1 MSWEQAAY
9 GSQEGVVEDDPALL
23 VDQAPCGY
31 MSTTMDGR
39 IVKANVTMCTWLG
52 VEAESL
58 LGRHLVELLTA
69 GGRIYYETHY
79 APMLRMQGFV
89 REIAIDFLRVSGE
102 SFPGL
107 LNATLVRS
115 PDGDPHLVRVAVFDA
130 TERRSYERELVRTR
144 DEQEAELKVR
154 TEQAA
159 SATATVSQIIDAAT
173 GTLLVATDPDF
184 IVTHFNRG
192 AQQLLGYTAEEALG
206 KPSAWF
212 HDPDEAVRHSEA
224 LGVAPELST
233 LVPALVAYGE
243 PTDWTLPTRSGERK
257 IMSLSFTEIRDGHRL
272 VGYLC
277 AGEDVSNRLRTE
289 AAQVEALR
297 RELES
302 VARLEEADRMKEE
315 VISTISH
322 ELRTPIASITG
333 YSELLAEGDLGELAP
348 EQTDAVTK
356 VLRNAA
362 RLSSL
367 VDDLLHLDRAGS
379 LDVPLRREPSD
390 MVALLVQA
398 FDDLKEAAR
407 GRDLTVDLHVPG
419 HPVRVLGDPVA
430 LERVVLNLGGNAIK
444 FTPDGGSV
452 DLTLASSPVGCVL
465 KVADTGIGI
474 SEEDQPR
481 VRGRFFRSS
490 EAYRRA
496 VPGTGLGL
504 SVVDAIVAAHGGTID
519 ITSAPGRGTTVTV
532 VLPVYADDPSVE

>member
-31 MSTTMDGR
+31 MSTTTDGR

-69 GGRIYYETHY
+69 GARIYYETHY

-89 REIAIDFLRVSGE
+89 REIAIDFLRASGD
-102 SFPGL
+102 SFPVL

-144 DEQEAELKVR
+144 NEQEAELKVR

-173 GTLLVATDPDF
+173 STLLVATDPDF
-184 IVTHFNRG
+184 IITHFNRG

-224 LGVAPELST
+224 LGVSPELPT

-257 IMSLSFTEIRDGHRL
+257 ILSLSFTEIRDGHRL

-348 EQTDAVTK
+348 EQTEAVTK

-379 LDVPLRREPSD
+379 MDVPLRREPSD

-419 HPVRVLGDPVA
+419 HPVRVLGDPLA

-452 DLTLASSPVGCVL
+452 DLTLASTPAGCAL
-465 KVADTGIGI
+465 EVADTGIGI

-532 VLPVYADDPSVE
+532 VLPVYADDPYAE